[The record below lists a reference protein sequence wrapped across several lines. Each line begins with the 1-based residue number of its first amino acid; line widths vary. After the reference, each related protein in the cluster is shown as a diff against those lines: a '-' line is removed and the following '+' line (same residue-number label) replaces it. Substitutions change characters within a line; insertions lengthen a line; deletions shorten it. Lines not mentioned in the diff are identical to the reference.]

1 MTHNK
6 FPEQHRGQHSIPT
19 APLPEPIAKNIEVIT
34 KLYTRA
40 EKDVPRHQQVLE
52 AIASF
57 FGHPSFLYSILA
69 VLVLWILLNLPLPF
83 KGFQFDPPPF
93 EGLGLLVDVGS
104 LLITTGVLI
113 RQTRQERL
121 AEQRAQLT
129 LQLNLL
135 SEQKIA
141 KLISLVEELRSDL
154 PNVNNRY
161 DPETEVMKQA
171 ADPRVVLDKLEE
183 NLQKELEQLREEVP
197 SNE

>member
-1 MTHNK
+1 M
-6 FPEQHRGQHSIPT
+6 
-19 APLPEPIAKNIEVIT
+19 
-34 KLYTRA
+34 
-40 EKDVPRHQQVLE
+40 
-52 AIASF
+52 
-57 FGHPSFLYSILA
+57 
-69 VLVLWILLNLPLPF
+69 
-83 KGFQFDPPPF
+83 
-93 EGLGLLVDVGS
+93 
-104 LLITTGVLI
+104 
-113 RQTRQERL
+113 
-121 AEQRAQLT
+121 
-129 LQLNLL
+129 L